1 MSTTEIQQERSLVL
15 PAVFE
20 NDPEWLRDARTNSL
34 AAYNTSAI
42 PQRGLHLW
50 RYTDPA
56 HFIIEDT
63 GPSDMSFV
71 RNHVEVDEALAKEV
85 FEGRLDGGAVELGGR
100 RLCYHISDHLASYG
114 GILAPLTQAIKH
126 HEKKVRPYLYQLVNE
141 NIGIFE
147 ALNGALWED
156 GIFIYVPD
164 DTVVENPIHIRHE
177 ASLGRGRQ
185 FHRVLA
191 VIGNNSEVSIID
203 EYDGGSDGTDGHGY
217 TNSAVEIF
225 GGRDSRIRY
234 VSLQQ
239 QSGGVTSYLTQR
251 ARIDAGGNIQTIP
264 LVFGAEL
271 SKQNFG
277 IMLNGPGAESAIYG
291 LLFGSGRQRF
301 DNHTLHHHASGQ
313 TLSNIDFKVVL
324 RDKAQ
329 SAYTGLIRIEHDAP
343 TCQAYQENRNLLL
356 NKGAKAE
363 TIPELEILNED
374 VTCTHGATVGPIDP
388 EMVFYLTSRG
398 MMPDD
403 AVRMVVSGFVAK
415 TLGRMPE
422 KLKERIERFVSR
434 RLEGI

>member
-1 MSTTEIQQERSLVL
+1 MSTIDIQQERSLEL
-15 PAVFE
+15 PVTFDT
-20 NDPEWLRDARTNSL
+20 DPEWLREARRVSL
-34 AAYNTSAI
+34 AAYNTSPL

-56 HFIIEDT
+56 HFVIDDT
-63 GPSDMSFV
+63 VPSDMSFV

-85 FEGRLDGGAVELGGR
+85 FDGRLDGGAVELGGR

-114 GILAPLTQAIKH
+114 GILMPLTQAIKH
-126 HEKKVRPYLYQLVNE
+126 HEKKVRQYLYQLVNE
-141 NIGIFE
+141 NIGMFE

-156 GIFIYVPD
+156 GMFIYVPD
-164 DTVVENPIHIRHE
+164 DTIVENPIHIRHE

-185 FHRVLA
+185 FHRVLV
-191 VIGNNSEVSIID
+191 VIGNNSEASIID
-203 EYDGGSDGTDGHGY
+203 EYDGGSNEGDEHGY

-225 GGRDSRIRY
+225 GGHDSRIRY

-239 QSGGVTSYLTQR
+239 QSTGITSYLTQR
-251 ARIDAGGNIQTIP
+251 ARIEKGGNIQTIP
-264 LVFGAEL
+264 LVFGGAL

-277 IMLNGPGAESAIYG
+277 ITLNGPGAESAIFG

-324 RDKAQ
+324 RDRAQ

-374 VTCTHGATVGPIDP
+374 VSCTHGATVGPIDP

-398 MMPDD
+398 MMPAD

-422 KLKERIERFVSR
+422 KLKDRIEGFVAH

>member
-1 MSTTEIQQERSLVL
+1 MSTIDIQQERSLEL
-15 PAVFE
+15 PAIFDT
-20 NDPEWLRDARTNSL
+20 DPEWLRDARRASL
-34 AAYNTSAI
+34 NAYNTAPV

-56 HFIIEDT
+56 HFLIEDT
-63 GPSDMSFV
+63 GPSEMSFI
-71 RNHVEVDEALAKEV
+71 RNHVAVDEALAKEV
-85 FEGRLDGGAVELGGR
+85 FDGRLDGGAVELGGR
-100 RLCYHISDHLASYG
+100 RLCYHISDHLAAYG
-114 GILAPLTQAIKH
+114 GILAPMTQAIKH
-126 HEKKVRPYLYQLVNE
+126 HESKVREYLYRLVNE
-141 NIGIFE
+141 KVGIFE

-164 DTVVENPIHIRHE
+164 DTIVENPIHIRHE
-177 ASLGRGRQ
+177 ASVGGGRQ

-203 EYDGGSDGTDGHGY
+203 EYDGGSEKAEEHGY

-225 GGRDSRIRY
+225 GGRDSRVRY

-239 QSGGVTSYLTQR
+239 QSRGITSYLTQR
-251 ARIDAGGNIQTIP
+251 ARIAGGGNIQTIP
-264 LVFGAEL
+264 LVFGGAL

-277 IMLNGPGAESAIYG
+277 ITLDGAGAESAIYG

-301 DNHTLHHHASGQ
+301 DNHTLHHHASRQ
-313 TLSNIDFKVVL
+313 TSSNIDFKVVL
-324 RDKAQ
+324 RDRAQ
-329 SAYTGLIRIEHDAP
+329 SAYTGLIRIEHNAP

-356 NKGAKAE
+356 NKGAKAD

-374 VTCTHGATVGPIDP
+374 VSCTHGATVGPIDP

-398 MMPDD
+398 MMSDE

-415 TLGRMPE
+415 TLARMPE
-422 KLKERIERFVSR
+422 KLKDRIEGFVTR